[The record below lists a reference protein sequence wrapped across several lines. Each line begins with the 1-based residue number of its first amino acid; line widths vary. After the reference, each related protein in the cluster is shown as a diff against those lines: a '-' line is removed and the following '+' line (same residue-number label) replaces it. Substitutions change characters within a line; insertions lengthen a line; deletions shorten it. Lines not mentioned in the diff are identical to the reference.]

1 MLRTQSYLRGKEN
14 IFPVLN
20 GNRLGPGAHKMPK
33 IKNVSIE
40 RYYFNEIN
48 VRLHDGRILSTDNL
62 LDKNFGVIL
71 NNFEGKINISEDNL
85 ELLKSHNFKIINIT
99 PNYDHSNYEGY
110 IACEETH
117 KDLQIYCEKFDCS
130 GVILRPDK
138 YVFDLFNFNKSDS
151 LETIIND
158 VLLNIRE
165 KIEFN

>member
-1 MLRTQSYLRGKEN
+1 MCIRDS
-14 IFPVLN
+14 
-20 GNRLGPGAHKMPK
+20 RLGPGVHKMPK

-40 RYYFNEIN
+40 RYYFNEIS
-48 VRLHDGRILSTDNL
+48 VRLDDGRVLGTDNVL
-62 LDKNFGVIL
+62 KKNFGIIL
-71 NNFEGKINISEDNL
+71 NNFEGNKNISDGNL
-85 ELLKSHNFKIINIT
+85 ELLKRHNFKIINIT
-99 PNYDHSNYEGY
+99 RKYSLSNYEGY

-138 YVFDLFNFNKSDS
+138 YVFDLFNFDKSDS
-151 LETIIND
+151 LETIVNG